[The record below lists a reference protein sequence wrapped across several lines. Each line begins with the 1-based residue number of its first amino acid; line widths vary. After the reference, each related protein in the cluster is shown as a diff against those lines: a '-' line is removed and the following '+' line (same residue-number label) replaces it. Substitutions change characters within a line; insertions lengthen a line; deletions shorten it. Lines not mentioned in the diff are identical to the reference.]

1 MWICLDSPGLILT
14 LIPNFK
20 RQRWKKLYLLS
31 NLSLPLFFLTK
42 AAAMFTS
49 AERWS
54 DRWRGRAVATHPP
67 CTLSCFRQ
75 KPRHLKRKQCETVF
89 RQSRDTSD
97 WSIRNSADFDQ
108 TLIKRDHFLNM
119 IKRFRVS
126 LPIFSEIS
134 ALTDEFPWWEI
145 NLSVERTCAEMRS
158 QRWNGGCFYLC
169 RSVCRNAGFS
179 LWCPVLR
186 VIWISASSR

>member
-1 MWICLDSPGLILT
+1 MRICLDSPGLILT
-14 LIPNFK
+14 LIPDFK
-20 RQRWKKLYLLS
+20 RCCWTKLYLLS
-31 NLSLPLFFLTK
+31 NLYLPLFFLTK

-97 WSIRNSADFDQ
+97 WSMRNSADFDQ
-108 TLIKRDHFLNM
+108 TLIKWDHFLNM
-119 IKRFRVS
+119 STRFRVS
-126 LPIFSEIS
+126 LPILSEIS
-134 ALTDEFPWWEI
+134 ALTDEFAVVRDRLKCRKDMRRNEKSEVERWLF
-145 NLSVERTCAEMRS
+145 LSVSLCLQKRRVLALVPRIE
-158 QRWNGGCFYLC
+158 GYLDIC
-169 RSVCRNAGFS
+169 E
-179 LWCPVLR
+179 
-186 VIWISASSR
+186 